1 MKKNINLIDKNG
13 KNVSFEIGGIFSM
26 FQILKI
32 KKLIKDEGY
41 VLATE
46 KDAEIALELK
56 IYN

>member
-13 KNVSFEIGGIFSM
+13 KNVSFKIGGIFSM

-41 VLATE
+41 VLATQ